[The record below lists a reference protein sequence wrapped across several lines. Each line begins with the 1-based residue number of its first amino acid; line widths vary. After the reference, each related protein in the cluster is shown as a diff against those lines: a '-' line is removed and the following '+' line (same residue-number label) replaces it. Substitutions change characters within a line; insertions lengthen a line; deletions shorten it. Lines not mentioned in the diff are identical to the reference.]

1 MAQSLEVLRRVAL
14 AEPSMLGLGWAL
26 AALRVTGAAPE
37 GVEAA
42 LAREC
47 AAARGRA
54 PGPDVPSLA
63 VAALAL
69 ADDDRLEAIR
79 L

>member
-1 MAQSLEVLRRVAL
+1 
-14 AEPSMLGLGWAL
+14 MLGLGWAL
-26 AALRVTGAAPE
+26 LALRVLGEAPG

-42 LAREC
+42 LAREG
-47 AAARGRA
+47 AEAPGRA

-69 ADDDRLEAIR
+69 TEDDRLGAMR